1 MIDTLIIGGGAAGLY
16 LASFHPRC
24 VILERGDE
32 CGRKLLLTGGGRCNY
47 TNAAGPEEMALLF
60 NGNKAFIRKVL
71 YAHTSKDIIAH
82 FRTLGI
88 TPVEEDRGRIFP
100 KGGDAK
106 ALRDALLKGNPRI
119 IHGKAESIRKDGDAF
134 IIETE
139 RGRIEARRIVIATG
153 GDSFPQTGSDGS
165 GYRLCRQLG
174 HTISQPYPA
183 LAPIVLTPSL
193 SAAEGVSASV
203 SIKAG
208 KARTEG
214 DIIITRLG
222 ISGPAALDI
231 SRHLAADDE
240 IEICFARIDKE
251 SLRMGNGA
259 KTARNALP
267 VPPHLAEALLG
278 PLADRRCSN
287 LSRKELS
294 EIDCQLSRF
303 RAKAKAMK
311 AGAMNT
317 RGGVA
322 TAEINPM
329 TMESRIVSNLFIA
342 GDLIDVDGRCG
353 GYSLSFAFATA
364 YIIHKA
370 LDA

>member
-1 MIDTLIIGGGAAGLY
+1 MVIGGGAAGLY
-16 LASFHPRC
+16 LASLHPGIT
-24 VILERGDE
+24 ILERGEE
-32 CGRKLLLTGGGRCNY
+32 CGRKLILTGGGRCNY
-47 TNAAGPEEMALLF
+47 TNKAEPEEMAAMF
-60 NGNKAFIRKVL
+60 HGNKAFIKRVL
-71 YAHTSKDIIAH
+71 YAHTSKDIIRH
-82 FRTLGI
+82 FRELGI
-88 TPVEEDRGRIFP
+88 KPLEEDSGRIFP
-100 KGGDAK
+100 SHGDAK
-106 ALRDALLKGNPRI
+106 DIRAALLSRGAEI
-119 IHGKAESIRKDGDAF
+119 MYGKAEAITRRTDGTFAVR
-134 IIETE
+134 TE
-139 RGRIEARRIVIATG
+139 NRELTARRVVVATG
-153 GDSFPQTGSDGS
+153 GDSFPATGSDGS
-165 GYRLCRQLG
+165 GYRLLQELG
-174 HTISQPYPA
+174 HSIATPHPA
-183 LAPIVLTPSL
+183 LAPISMTPAL
-193 SAAEGVSASV
+193 PEAEGIT
-203 SIKAG
+203 IKATLRTG
-208 KARTEG
+208 KAEEHG
-214 DIIITRLG
+214 DIIITRRG
-222 ISGPAALDI
+222 ISGPAALNI
-231 SRHLAADDE
+231 SRHLAENDE

-329 TMESRIVSNLFIA
+329 TMESRIVRNLFIA